1 MLVGKWRGQERKR
14 RRKKRRKKRLLP
26 GDRETKTT
34 KSGEK
39 KENRGGET
47 GCVQTH
53 REVSQQ
59 EGQTRH
65 WDRYSVMGERAG

>member
-1 MLVGKWRGQERKR
+1 MGKWRGQERKR

-39 KENRGGET
+39 KENRGWE
-47 GCVQTH
+47 TH

-65 WDRYSVMGERAG
+65 WDRYSDG

>member
-1 MLVGKWRGQERKR
+1 MERAGKEG

-34 KSGEK
+34 KLGEK
-39 KENRGGET
+39 KENRGRET
-47 GCVQTH
+47 EHVRTH

-65 WDRYSVMGERAG
+65 CDRYTDE